1 LTWIVRPSDEDK
13 KKFQRLKVVLA
24 FGVVIAI
31 VFAIASRT
39 IVFSL
44 LGLVVLF
51 ASTSEFFLGKKYTL
65 AETVAKAGPNE
76 ISWTAVKSV
85 HVMPDMIFL
94 SPFEAESKLDAFR
107 GVKLNI
113 QNVSM
118 ESVLEFVRQHVGEN
132 VRFLEG

>member
-1 LTWIVRPSDEDK
+1 MTWIIRRSDEDK
-13 KKFQRLKVVLA
+13 EKFQRLKIVLA
-24 FGVVIAI
+24 VGVVIAV
-31 VFAIASRT
+31 VFAIAT
-39 IVFSL
+39 KTVVFSL

-65 AETVAKAGPNE
+65 EESVAKAGPNE

-85 HVMPDMIFL
+85 HVMTDMIYL